1 MQDTVTQ
8 EPEPKNLKF
17 RNSKL
22 SHETSKKIAD
32 IRYHPSK
39 DSKFKLYIFLGITS
53 FEIEKKQDSSI
64 LLVICLIIMILFSQ
78 YVAYYQAD

>member
-39 DSKFKLYIFLGITS
+39 DSKFKLYLFLDITDLK
-53 FEIEKKQDSSI
+53 IEKTSKSLQS
-64 LLVICLIIMILFSQ
+64 C
-78 YVAYYQAD
+78 